1 MIWLSWRQFR
11 VQALVGAVALVL
23 VAAYLAYLGGDIRDA
38 YDVYRSKCR
47 ESADCAETR
56 AQFRGAY
63 ESTLLFLAAGLGLVP
78 AVLGTFWGA
87 PLVARELEAG
97 THRMVWN
104 QSVTR
109 GRWLLVKLLVV
120 GVAAMVVAGTA
131 AALLTWAAG
140 PFDEV
145 VKNRFGTFEF
155 GARNIVPIG
164 YAALAF
170 TFGTVVGLTLRRT
183 LPAMAVTLV
192 GFLVFQF
199 LVPNFVRPSLM
210 PPEKTTLPMTAQAIN
225 QARNLGSIGGG
236 AVIGGVTI
244 PDAPDAWISETS
256 PLRTADGRNLS
267 EARFGRCLDSPP
279 RTGATGTFGDTAV
292 CLGKLNLHIDVT
304 YHPASRYWAFQW
316 AETAMYLVL
325 SGVLAAFGLWRI
337 RRRVG
342 QWPAARR

>member
-11 VQALVGAVALVL
+11 VQALAAAVALVL
-23 VAAYLAYLGGDIRDA
+23 AAAYLVYLGGDIRDA
-38 YDVYRSKCR
+38 HDAYRSECAGR
-47 ESADCAETR
+47 AGCAETQARFR
-56 AQFRGAY
+56 AAY

-120 GVAAMVVAGTA
+120 GAAAMVVTGTA
-131 AALLTWAAG
+131 AALLTWAAA

-155 GARNIVPIG
+155 GARHIVPVG

-170 TFGTVVGLTLRRT
+170 TFGTVAGLVLRRT
-183 LPAMAVTLV
+183 LPAMAVTLA

-199 LVPNFVRPSLM
+199 LFPNFVRPGLM
-210 PPEKTTLPMTAQAIN
+210 PPERTTLPMTAQAIN
-225 QARNLGSIGGG
+225 QARSLGSIGGG
-236 AVIGGVTI
+236 AVVGGVRI
-244 PDAPDAWISETS
+244 PDAPDAWISDLG
-256 PLRTADGRNLS
+256 PLRTADGRNLD
-267 EARFGRCLDSPP
+267 ERRFNACLDSPP
-279 RTGATGTFGDTAV
+279 RAGATGTFGDTAV
-292 CLGKLNLHIDVT
+292 CLGKLRLHVAVA
-304 YHPASRYWAFQW
+304 YHPADRYWAFQW
-316 AETAMYLVL
+316 AETAVYLAL
-325 SGVLAAFGLWRI
+325 SGLLVAFGLWRV
-337 RRRVG
+337 RRRVT
-342 QWPAARR
+342 